1 MAQIAFGNVNPHVIG
16 IVMKELVRRAIV
28 AIRARRFMF
37 EAHAKPDWAGN
48 LNDVVTTADRD
59 AQSIYMKVLRE
70 CFPDIGVVAEEG
82 DVNVGCRI
90 PGAVVFFTVD
100 PLDGT
105 KAFVRKQSHG
115 IGTMLSLVADGE
127 VIAAYVGDVMTQ
139 EVFGYRPDSPNV
151 YRVSEFDRPEHLR
164 IDAGVKLSR
173 QNVLL
178 RAAPHRYPAGL
189 RRAVR
194 TSDEG
199 GPFKGIEVTGGSIG
213 TSMARLWKGE
223 VGAAA
228 LLPGADTP
236 WDMCPIVGICRR
248 LGFVFLRDAED
259 GPLSLWDPPVAAETQ
274 RRRHGVLVVHESRLD
289 EILGQAAQRG

>member
-1 MAQIAFGNVNPHVIG
+1 MARIVFGDVNPHVIG

-28 AIRARRFMF
+28 TIRARRFMF

-59 AQSIYMKVLRE
+59 AQAIYVKVLQE
-70 CFPDIGVVAEEG
+70 CFPSIGIVAEEG
-82 DVNVGCRI
+82 DVRVGD
-90 PGAVVFFTVD
+90 AEVFFTVD

-115 IGTMLSLVADGE
+115 IGTMLALAAGGE

-139 EVFGYRPDSPNV
+139 EIFGYRPESPNA
-151 YRVSEFDRPEHLR
+151 YRISEFDRAECLR
-164 IDAGVKLSR
+164 IDGALKLSR

-178 RAAPHRYPAGL
+178 RAAPHRYPAAL
-189 RRAVR
+189 RRAIG
-194 TSDEG
+194 TADEG

-236 WDMCPIVGICRR
+236 WDMCPLVGISRR
-248 LGFVFLRDAED
+248 LGFVFLRDGED
-259 GPLSLWDPPVAAETQ
+259 GRLSLWDPPVATETR
-274 RRRHGVLVVHESRLD
+274 RRRHGVLVAHESRVD
-289 EILGQAAQRG
+289 EIFAAIGQSA